1 MSSAPAHSLSP
12 VTDSRLR
19 QSLLS
24 VVSNYQLG
32 NDRIGDAIRQAI
44 VRFDP
49 DTSFDGL
56 DGLPEGIFNA
66 GDGRFEVVGS
76 LFLKFPNGDPA
87 ETARAIIKARYEDGE
102 ARIEDIVLRMP
113 NT

>member
-1 MSSAPAHSLSP
+1 MSSAPAHSLRP
-12 VTDSRLR
+12 VTDSKLR
-19 QSLLS
+19 QGLLRA
-24 VVSNYQLG
+24 VSSYELR
-32 NDRIGDAIRQAI
+32 NDRIGKAIKQAI
-44 VRFDP
+44 ARFDP

-56 DGLPEGIFNA
+56 DGLPEGIFDA
-66 GDGRFEVVGS
+66 GDGKFEVVGS

-87 ETARAIIKARYEDGE
+87 ETARAIIKARYEDGK